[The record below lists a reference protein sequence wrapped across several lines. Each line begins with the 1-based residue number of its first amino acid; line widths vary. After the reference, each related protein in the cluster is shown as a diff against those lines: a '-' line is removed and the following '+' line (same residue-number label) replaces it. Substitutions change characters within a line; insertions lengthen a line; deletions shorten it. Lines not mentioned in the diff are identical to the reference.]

1 MAEPAPRQTAADE
14 APHYDPRTI
23 QRTLVE
29 QRARRE
35 ARVAH
40 KRAKGHARI
49 RFFIVVLALLGGA
62 IALGAI
68 VWQEIQRL
76 FGL

>member
-1 MAEPAPRQTAADE
+1 MAEPARRQTAAEE
-14 APHYDPRTI
+14 APPYDPRAI
-23 QRTLVE
+23 ERTLIE

-35 ARVAH
+35 ARIAR
-40 KRAKGHARI
+40 KRARGHARI

-62 IALGAI
+62 AALGLL
-68 VWQEIQRL
+68 VWQEVQNL

>member
-1 MAEPAPRQTAADE
+1 MAEPARRQTAADE
-14 APHYDPRTI
+14 APHYDPRSI
-23 QRTLVE
+23 ERTLLA

-35 ARVAH
+35 ARVAQ

-49 RFFIVVLALLGGA
+49 RFFVVIFALLGGA
-62 IALGAI
+62 IALGFLI
-68 VWQEIQRL
+68 WQEAQRL

>member
-1 MAEPAPRQTAADE
+1 MAEPARRQTAADE

>member
-1 MAEPAPRQTAADE
+1 MSEPARRQTAADE

>member
-1 MAEPAPRQTAADE
+1 MAEPARGQTAADE

-23 QRTLVE
+23 QRTLFE

-35 ARVAH
+35 ARIAH
-40 KRAKGHARI
+40 KRARVHARV
-49 RFFIVVLALLGGA
+49 RFFVVIFALLGGA
-62 IALGAI
+62 IALGVV
-68 VWQEIQRL
+68 VWQEIQKL